1 MGRRG
6 GMDLDVTKC
15 RSLYMHSQKVAA
27 EKPSNDNAT
36 AKIDTLG
43 YISDSPDIVLIYAYV
58 YYMWVCYR
66 RV

>member
-1 MGRRG
+1 
-6 GMDLDVTKC
+6 MDRCNKVHKPD
-15 RSLYMHSQKVAA
+15 SQKVAA

-58 YYMWVCYR
+58 
-66 RV
+66 